1 MATACPSVPTEALP
15 SKSSIKTEPEAED
28 DPCIGLEDVPVR
40 RDPVITLM
48 SPVCGLQPLV
58 WSQDH
63 RLAACSSSALSM
75 MELVCDVHSN
85 KQDLTL
91 HRTSI
96 PVPTEACKLRVGPAE
111 EVGRAKHKFS
121 THPDPAV
128 RQVFLTDK
136 LMNPR
141 LGAHKGIKYASWSP
155 LGCDSCGRCLLA
167 CLTLDHR
174 LTIHNSHKRLEWNVL
189 VDLTKKYSERLK
201 ERGYTRKDNEPLQAD
216 LLDFKELQRRFRMQ
230 APLRME
236 WSSIY
241 TIKQAQPDNLCKDME
256 VILLAVLMENGD
268 VVLWKFVLPFTNGAD
283 VVFYDI
289 IESGVTRP
297 SDLAWWEYENG
308 DRRMSGLI
316 VGSEVGPVKIM
327 PVSLS
332 GVKGYFTLRHPVI
345 LWKECDEIA
354 VENIKCVTLTHPIH
368 KSSCSLIVAT
378 RGCYVFW
385 CLLMITSA
393 GLNVHNSH
401 VAGLH
406 SLPVVSL
413 AISHH
418 TVTVYTCSIDGWI
431 KKLTPTFTDTT
442 LIFKQEDLLRP
453 ESLMGR
459 RIHGIAVSHNGAYI
473 ALAST
478 QGMVDGHHPNNRT
491 YQVHFV
497 TLKTPE
503 MAAALLL
510 KSPSQNLYK
519 QADLLDLVRW
529 QVLKNKCIPASLQE
543 ELDRKIQEVDSPYF
557 WRFKLFLVRMLHQSL
572 QTAPTDP
579 RWKPMHEFTKIF
591 VTNEEEEDGENVK
604 AGQKD
609 DGNGGEKELK
619 EEVNLEE
626 QMAEVQAWINAVE
639 THLMREHMKKVLS
652 HVYLNTWFAEN
663 FKIPTCGLV
672 EYLSRDANDR
682 ASEVLIGHIKKKMHK
697 QTFPEHCSLCQAVL
711 PFNNH
716 KQATCENGHMWLRCV
731 LSHQACQTLT
741 FRRCLL
747 LDSIAR
753 LPEPEG
759 KRHFPSPSTFH
770 FTVALS
776 ISLLLLSP
784 STSAFIPL
792 SLSDHRSTL
801 WAAVSLKVNTERS
814 WYIFSK

>member
-1 MATACPSVPTEALP
+1 MAAASPSVSTEALP
-15 SKSSIKTEPEAED
+15 SISSIKTEPADEQEE
-28 DPCIGLEDVPVR
+28 PCVGLEDVPVR
-40 RDPVITLM
+40 RDPVVTLM
-48 SPVCGLQPLV
+48 SPVSGLQALV

-63 RLAACSSSALSM
+63 RLAACTSSALSL
-75 MELVCDVHSN
+75 MELVCDVQSS

-96 PVPTEACKLRVGPAE
+96 PVPTEAHRFRVGPAD
-111 EVGRAKHKFS
+111 EVAEAIEKFS
-121 THPDPAV
+121 VHPDPVV
-128 RQVFLTDK
+128 RQLFLADRA
-136 LMNPR
+136 MNPK
-141 LGAHKGIKYASWSP
+141 LAAHKGMKYASWSP
-155 LGCDSCGRCLLA
+155 LGCDSNGRCLLA

-174 LTIHNSHKRLEWNVL
+174 LTVHNSHKRLEWNTL
-189 VDLTKKYSERLK
+189 VDLSKKYGERLK
-201 ERGYTRKDNEPLQAD
+201 ERGYTVKDEEPLQAN
-216 LLDFKELQRRFRMQ
+216 LLDFEELQRRYCMQ
-230 APLRME
+230 TPLRME

-241 TIKQAQPDNLCKDME
+241 IMKQVQPNNEIKDVEM
-256 VILLAVLMENGD
+256 ILLAVLMENGD
-268 VVLWKFVLPFTNGAD
+268 LVLWKFILPFINGAD

-354 VENIKCVTLTHPIH
+354 VENIKCVPLIHPIH
-368 KSSCSLIVAT
+368 QSSCSLIVAT

-413 AISHH
+413 AISHRA
-418 TVTVYTCSIDGWI
+418 VTVYTCSIDGWI
-431 KKLTPTFTDTT
+431 KKLTPTFTENT

-453 ESLMGR
+453 ENLTGR
-459 RIHGIAVSHNGAYI
+459 RIHGITVSHNGAYI

-478 QGMVDGHHPNNRT
+478 QGMVDGHHPVNRT

-519 QADLLDLVRW
+519 LADLLDLVRW
-529 QVLKNKCIPASLQE
+529 QVLENKCIPETLQE

-557 WRFKLFLVRMLHQSL
+557 WRFKLFVVRVLLQSL
-572 QTAPTDP
+572 QGAPADLSWRPT
-579 RWKPMHEFTKIF
+579 HEDIK
-591 VTNEEEEDGENVK
+591 VCVVGEEAGKGDSKAAQGEEGSK
-604 AGQKD
+604 GSK
-609 DGNGGEKELK
+609 EKEVK
-619 EEVNLEE
+619 EENLEE
-626 QMAEVQAWINAVE
+626 QIAEVQAWITAVE
-639 THLMREHMKKVLS
+639 THLMREHMKKVLGT
-652 HVYLNTWFAEN
+652 VYLNTRFAEN
-663 FKIPTCGLV
+663 ISIPTHGLV
-672 EYLSRDANDR
+672 QYLSRDTSDR
-682 ASEVLIGHIKKKMHK
+682 EAEVLTGHMKKKMYK
-697 QTFPEHCSLCQAVL
+697 QVFQEYCSLCQAAM
-711 PFNNH
+711 PFTEH

-731 LSHQACQTLT
+731 LSLQACQTLT

-753 LPEPEG
+753 LPEPEDPEWI
-759 KRHFPSPSTFH
+759 KKVLQAPCTLCDSPM
-770 FTVALS
+770 V
-776 ISLLLLSP
+776 
-784 STSAFIPL
+784 
-792 SLSDHRSTL
+792 
-801 WAAVSLKVNTERS
+801 
-814 WYIFSK
+814 